1 MSVYYDLPKPEVVEE
16 CDGCGRELPS
26 HHLNCSEAGKPL
38 VATVVDEAEPEA
50 GTCAAEGCQDA
61 PKPYGGKGP
70 RPKYCAAH
78 GS

>member
-1 MSVYYDLPKPEVVEE
+1 MTVYYDLPKPEERHD
-16 CDGCGRELPS
+16 CPDCGRDEG
-26 HHLNCSEAGKPL
+26 HHLGCPAVGRTYVQPDDSF
-38 VATVVDEAEPEA
+38 EPE
-50 GTCAAEGCQDA
+50 GISCAAEGCQDA